1 MSYFELTKLQF
12 VIDYSRDQMYSTSIL
27 VTFTTNLKAV
37 FVGFMQDL
45 IIKIPEWWIC
55 YIKEYF
61 DLYGIM
67 ISLLFKILGVSGFFS
82 IEVEHFVVIKYFLI
96 TRKNWKNLISSMF
109 CQHHFK
115 PSLAV
120 MVSALPVH
128 ILKTF
133 FSLLWK

>member
-1 MSYFELTKLQF
+1 MYIVVLWTYKASICYRLFTWSNVFHQYISYVYYKFESSVRWF
-12 VIDYSRDQMYSTSIL
+12 
-27 VTFTTNLKAV
+27 
-37 FVGFMQDL
+37 
-45 IIKIPEWWIC
+45 PEWWIC

-61 DLYGIM
+61 DLCGIL